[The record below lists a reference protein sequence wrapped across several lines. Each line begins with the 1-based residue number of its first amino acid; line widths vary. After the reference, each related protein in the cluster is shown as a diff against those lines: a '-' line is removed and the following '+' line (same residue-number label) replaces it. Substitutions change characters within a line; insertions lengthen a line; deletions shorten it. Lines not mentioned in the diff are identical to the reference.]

1 MRTFT
6 FESND
11 NTYTLKYGY
20 NAVCELEEASG
31 KPIQALFNENSF
43 GLSTIRL
50 VIWAGL
56 KWKNNGIT
64 KQQVGFILEDLVGND
79 TLQDVAKKAVELLAE
94 SLGKGGESVGE

>member
-1 MRTFT
+1 MRTYT
-6 FESND
+6 FEAND
-11 NTYTLKYGY
+11 NSYTLKYGY

-31 KPIQALFNENSF
+31 KPIQALFSEEAV

-50 VIWAGL
+50 LIWAGL

-64 KQQVGFILEDLVGND
+64 KQQVGFILEDLIDNG
-79 TLQDVAKKAVELLAE
+79 TFQDVGKKAVDLLAE